1 MLGNECLFSSY
12 YDEVNIDSDERFFMC
27 RLFDSLNH
35 GMVCRIKEGMVEKY
49 CVYLDDE
56 DLLLKPCFVPI
67 VFLDCVLA
75 SNFSYCNN
83 LLCDKLKIKEKQQI
97 KNFFP
102 TFDFVYPIDETTV
115 ILANKNTLA
124 GIYEFEVENSLI
136 KNIKQC

>member
-1 MLGNECLFSSY
+1 MSTFLFAISIIY
-12 YDEVNIDSDERFFMC
+12 AILYIMENT
-27 RLFDSLNH
+27 
-35 GMVCRIKEGMVEKY
+35 
-49 CVYLDDE
+49 
-56 DLLLKPCFVPI
+56 
-67 VFLDCVLA
+67 
-75 SNFSYCNN
+75 
-83 LLCDKLKIKEKQQI
+83 KEKQQI